1 MNAPRTEAPR
11 AAARPKNPMKRR
23 PTSNGE
29 TSAPLD
35 VAPSPAP
42 EQPVPF
48 GSGFWTHHAKEPAVE
63 RPWTA
68 EIAVHVKVAMPVPRR
83 IMPTDTVPPAT
94 QQVTGGTLDPVTVA
108 SVTPIL
114 TAPALTTARNAM

>member
-48 GSGFWTHHAKEPAVE
+48 GSGFWTHHAKEPAVTQ
-63 RPWTA
+63 PSTA
-68 EIAVHVKVAMPVPRR
+68 ANALHRALMTPGPRR
-83 IMPTDTVPPAT
+83 LTPTETLLPAACRAVRVP
-94 QQVTGGTLDPVTVA
+94 
-108 SVTPIL
+108 S
-114 TAPALTTARNAM
+114 